1 MTRRLVALFL
11 LALPAGAAERE
22 SLGTGPGLVQVISD
36 IASPAGA
43 GALGPN
49 LAGTS
54 SGVYLSWLEP
64 LSSLEPGAEREGR
77 AESHALRVARLRIRG
92 RGAAASWDAP
102 VTVEEGDAFFANW
115 ADFPG
120 VGELPR
126 GGLLAHWLER
136 TGDDK
141 YAYGVRLARSQDR
154 GKTWEPLGF
163 LHDDRSATEHGFVA
177 WASTTGGS
185 RAFWLDGRSMAS
197 EGADGAAHRLGDGP
211 GRGVRERRP
220 CPAAERGARRA
231 SLRVLPDRRG
241 GGARRSRGG
250 LSRPQRGTRCATS
263 RSCGR
268 PQRVGARRERYT
280 ETAGRIA
287 GCPVNGPAV
296 DASGLDVAVAW
307 FTGADERPAVKAA
320 VSRDGGATFAQ
331 PLVLDGEAPIGRV
344 DVALAGDTA
353 WFVWLGRSAA
363 GATLRLRGLE
373 LGREAESEPEPAATL
388 AETDGARSSG
398 FPRMLA
404 LGRDRL
410 LVAWVDTRDGQRIRT
425 ALVTTRP

>member
-22 SLGTGPGLVQVISD
+22 SLGTGPGLVQAISD

-49 LAGTS
+49 LARTS

-64 LSSLEPGAEREGR
+64 LSSREPGAEREGR
-77 AESHALRVARLRIRG
+77 AESHALRVARLRMRG
-92 RGAAASWDAP
+92 RGAEASWDAP

-120 VGELPR
+120 VGALPR

-177 WASTTGGS
+177 WASTTGGT

-197 EGADGAAHRLGDGP
+197 EGPMALRTVSVTGRAEEFESDDPATPRSEVLDERVCECCQTDAAVARDGPVVVYRDRSEDEVRDIAIVRATAAGWSAPRTVYGDGW
-211 GRGVRERRP
+211 
-220 CPAAERGARRA
+220 
-231 SLRVLPDRRG
+231 
-241 GGARRSRGG
+241 
-250 LSRPQRGTRCATS
+250 
-263 RSCGR
+263 
-268 PQRVGARRERYT
+268 
-280 ETAGRIA
+280 RIA

-307 FTGADERPAVKAA
+307 FTGADGRPAVKAA

-344 DVALAGDTA
+344 DVALAGDSA
-353 WFVWLGRSAA
+353 WFLWLGRSAA
-363 GATLRLRGLE
+363 GATLRLRGLQ
-373 LGREAESEPEPAATL
+373 LGGEAESELEPAATL